1 MNSLATWFHRLS
13 TKQIIVYL
21 VLLVVAIY
29 VVWYVIDALAG
40 FDPDYRPGMEGG
52 FYAAGSGESFDPNK
66 EKEAASEPEAKE
78 AAPKPAEKAAPA
90 APAAAPAK
98 QPSAPQAAAQVKATA
113 VAVTKAAGGSKGV
126 GAGAIQLKAP
136 AAKAVTPARFNQS
149 PFLDGKGLPEVDDR
163 VPSDPLVIEVF
174 DEIGSYGGTMR
185 RVFTGARD
193 TCNYTRLARSGLT
206 RWSHDGFEARGNV
219 AASWEADAS
228 GRSWTVTLRDGMHW
242 SDGEPFDA
250 DDFVYAYEYMARID
264 PFNNELRGSPP
275 AWMRSGSDF
284 ASVAKVDD
292 LTVRFIYPNPNY
304 NFPLLVSGNSCAHGS
319 SSKNETALPE
329 HFLSQF
335 HAGKVGEEAATK
347 LAVDAGFESWAVYH
361 NLKTKEASTPELPSM
376 RPWIPINDS
385 SSLVWKFERNP
396 YYYGVDA
403 DGNQLPYIDKVE
415 MTLTEDRELIQVQA
429 AAGAIDFQYR
439 HIRTDQYPTFKANEA
454 KSGIKV
460 LRWGTAGTTA
470 ETSFWINQ
478 NNDGPFGDLL
488 RNQQFRQALAISI
501 DRDRINEIS
510 FLGLAQKR
518 SVAPPWGHPHAPE
531 DEAYQSKWTQYDVAE
546 ANKMLDA
553 IVPDKDGDGFR
564 TYNDTKILLVVLAAS
579 AGDNAEMM
587 IEDWKAIGIDAKL
600 DVVSRATFET
610 RAKEF
615 STEVNQWGLD
625 TACCLWSDSTKQ
637 LPTSISSVNWGNGY
651 AAWWINKNTG
661 QEVGTIVEPPDNVK
675 EIFKHYEDGLTSAPA
690 QGNIHARAIYEEIV
704 DQQYIIPL
712 VGLGPR
718 VAVVNANMGN
728 VPEFAVMDWPFRGPS
743 TAYPEQFYFKK

>member
-1 MNSLATWFHRLS
+1 MNSLSAWFRSLS

-21 VLLVVAIY
+21 VLVAVAIY
-29 VVWYVIDALAG
+29 VVWYVIDAL
-40 FDPDYRPGMEGG
+40 EGL
-52 FYAAGSGESFDPNK
+52 DPNFTPPSSGSNESQNALGNK
-66 EKEAASEPEAKE
+66 SFGEKEETPEPEAKKAE
-78 AAPKPAEKAAPA
+78 AKAEAPAPAPA
-90 APAAAPAK
+90 AK
-98 QPSAPQAAAQVKATA
+98 QPAAPQAAAQVQATA
-113 VAVTKAAGGSKGV
+113 VAVTKAAGGTKGV

-136 AAKAVTPARFNQS
+136 AAKAVTPARFKQS
-149 PFLDGKGLPEVDDR
+149 PFLDGKGLPDVDDR

-174 DEIGSYGGTMR
+174 DEIGAYGGTMR

-206 RWSHDGFEARGNV
+206 RWSHDGFEARGNI
-219 AASWEADAS
+219 AASWEADAT
-228 GRSWTVTLRDGMHW
+228 GRSWTVTLREGMHW

-250 DDFVYAYEYMARID
+250 DDFVYAYEYMGRID
-264 PFNNELRGSPP
+264 PFNDELRGSPP
-275 AWMRSGSDF
+275 AWMRSGSEF
-284 ASVAKVDD
+284 ASVAKVDN

-319 SSKNETALPE
+319 SSKNETYLPE
-329 HFLSQF
+329 HFLSQY
-335 HAGKVGEEAATK
+335 HAGKVGEAAASKAAT
-347 LAVDAGFESWAVYH
+347 DAGFESWAVLH

-376 RPWIPINDS
+376 RPWIPVNDS

-396 YYYGVDA
+396 YYYGVDS
-403 DGNQLPYIDKVE
+403 DGHQLPYIDKVE

-439 HIRTDQYPTFKANEA
+439 HIRTDQYPTFKANEE

-470 ETSFWINQ
+470 ETSYWVNQ

-510 FLGLAQKR
+510 YLGLAQKR

-553 IVPDKDGDGFR
+553 IVPDKDADGFR
-564 TYNDTKILLVVLAAS
+564 TYNGEKINLIVLAAS

-587 IEDWKAIGIDAKL
+587 IEDWKAVGISSKL

-615 STEVNQWGLD
+615 STEINQWGLD
-625 TACCLWSDSTKQ
+625 TACCLWSDANKQ
-637 LPTSISSVNWGNGY
+637 LPVNIGSVNWGNGY
-651 AAWWINKNTG
+651 AAWWIKQNTG
-661 QEVGTIVEPPDNVK
+661 NEVGTIVEPPANVK
-675 EIFKHYEDGLTSAPA
+675 EMFKHYEDGLTSPPE